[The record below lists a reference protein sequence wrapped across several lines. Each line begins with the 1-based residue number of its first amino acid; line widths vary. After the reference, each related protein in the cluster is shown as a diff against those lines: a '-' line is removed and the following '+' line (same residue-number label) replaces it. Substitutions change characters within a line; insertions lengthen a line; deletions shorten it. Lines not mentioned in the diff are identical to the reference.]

1 MSDLKIQHILTL
13 TQLLSK
19 GARYNFVHITTSS
32 LGKSIKKSQ
41 QAASIYLLELENNG
55 FIERLMEGRKISVK
69 ITNQGYSKLVKLN
82 SVLSSSLGVST
93 SNMELSG
100 SVVSGFG
107 EGSYYMSLKGYTKQF
122 KLKINYIPFPGTLNI
137 KLNHQRDAHAVQQL
151 TDLDGI
157 MMDPFSDG
165 KRTYGWVK
173 CFHAKLNNSIN
184 CELIRLER
192 THHDN
197 SVIELISKINLRKTA
212 GLKTGSKVRIEVL
225 TNTS

>member
-1 MSDLKIQHILTL
+1 MSELKIQHILTL

-19 GARYNFVHITTSS
+19 GARHNFVHITTSS
-32 LGKSIKKSQ
+32 LGKTIKKSQ
-41 QAASIYLLELENNG
+41 QAASMYLLELENNG

-69 ITNQGYSKLVKLN
+69 ITHSGYSELVKLN
-82 SVLSSSLGVST
+82 SVLSSSLDKS
-93 SNMELSG
+93 SPNMELSG

-107 EGSYYMSLKGYTKQF
+107 EGAYYMSLKGYTKQF
-122 KLKINYIPFPGTLNI
+122 KSKINYIPFPGTLNI
-137 KLNHQRDAHAVQQL
+137 KLNQQRDSRTVQQL
-151 TDLDGI
+151 SDLEGVMI
-157 MMDPFSDG
+157 DPFSDG

-197 SVIELISKINLRKTA
+197 SVIELISKINLRRVA
-212 GLKTGSKVRIEVL
+212 GLKTGSKVRIKIL
-225 TNTS
+225 IPTS